1 MNRIDD
7 EKKSRTVDFS
17 TKKLLTLATAISL
30 MGIVATMGFSE
41 DFTATAAKPITAID
55 LSNGYPSG
63 HHHNLN
69 VHGEDP
75 TKTIDCT
82 PDDGNSVWIAN
93 ADDPSTPNVEEN
105 LTNTIQYFSNSK
117 KNDRHADYAV
127 TDKCAEAFDGNPAR
141 VRIPY
146 DSEGYYVYARVPG
159 NHQNT
164 GGTSSVTMIPDPNIV
179 ACDLVSDPNDTFKDL
194 EHCDENID
202 NELLLLGFVSAGGV
216 WDYDTQS
223 ETFVQEDNSANVKG
237 GKGKGK
243 SKGIDITGLFEW
255 SGLLCHDATYDQVLA
270 ILVNGVPLDF
280 NGDGFITVA
289 DIEEQ
294 GPLVIALYDTD
305 LDGAIS
311 GLEFNLYLKSIF
323 DSGVLDGLCEYKDFQ
338 WVLTVADLVVVDHN
352 IQADAIKLWKLR
364 FYPKATTIIA

>member
-7 EKKSRTVDFS
+7 EKNSRTVNFS
-17 TKKLLTLATAISL
+17 TKILTLATAISL
-30 MGIVATMGFSE
+30 MGIVATMGFGE
-41 DFTATAAKPITAID
+41 NLTATAAKPIDVID

-63 HHHNLN
+63 YHHNLN

-82 PDDGNSVWIAN
+82 PDPDGNSVWVAN
-93 ADDPSTPNVEEN
+93 ADDPNTTDVEEN
-105 LTNTIQYFSNSK
+105 MENTIQYFSNSK
-117 KNDRHADYAV
+117 KNNRHSDYAV
-127 TDKCAEAFDGNPAR
+127 TDKCAEAFDGDPAR

-179 ACDLVSDPNDTFKDL
+179 ACDLDSDPNNNFKDL
-194 EHCDENID
+194 EHCDENNDPDLI
-202 NELLLLGFVSAGGV
+202 LLGFVSAGGV
-216 WDYDTQS
+216 WDYNTQS
-223 ETFVQEDNSANVKG
+223 ETFEEVDNSLNVKG

-243 SKGIDITGLFEW
+243 SKGTDITGLFEW
-255 SGLLCHDATYDQVLA
+255 SGLLCHDATIAEALLVLDA
-270 ILVNGVPLDF
+270 
-280 NGDGFITVA
+280 NGDGVIDA
-289 DIEEQ
+289 QDID
-294 GPLVIALYDTD
+294 PLLFDAYDVD
-305 LDGAIS
+305 NNGVIS
-311 GLEFNLYLKSIF
+311 GIEFNAYLKDIF
-323 DSGVLDGLCEYKDFQ
+323 DTGVLAGLCEFKTFQ

-352 IQADAIKLWKLR
+352 IQADDIKLWKLR

>member
-1 MNRIDD
+1 MNRTQPN
-7 EKKSRTVDFS
+7 KK
-17 TKKLLTLATAISL
+17 TKNYTYSEIALLTIAISL
-30 MGIVATMGFSE
+30 LAGAATIGYGDVFNA
-41 DFTATAAKPITAID
+41 FAAKPIDVIN

-75 TKTIDCT
+75 TKAIDCT

-105 LTNTIQYFSNSK
+105 MENTIQYFSNSK

-127 TDKCAEAFDGNPAR
+127 TDKCAEAFDGDPAR

-146 DSEGYYVYARVPG
+146 DSDGYYVYARVPG

-179 ACDLVSDPNDTFKDL
+179 ACDLDSDPNNNFKDL
-194 EHCDENID
+194 EHCDENTDADLI
-202 NELLLLGFVSAGGV
+202 LLGFVSAGGV
-216 WDYDTQS
+216 WYYNTQS
-223 ETFVQEDNSANVKG
+223 ETFEQVDNSANVKG

-243 SKGIDITGLFEW
+243 SKGTDITGLFVW
-255 SGLLCHDATYDQVLA
+255 SGLLCHDATIDQALL
-270 ILVNGVPLDF
+270 ILDF
-280 NGDGFITVA
+280 NGD
-289 DIEEQ
+289 
-294 GPLVIALYDTD
+294 LVIDAQDIIDQGLLAVYDTD
-305 LDGAIS
+305 SDEVIS
-311 GLEFNLYLKSIF
+311 GLEFNAYLKIIF
-323 DSGVLDGLCEYKDFQ
+323 DSGVLADLCEFKEFQ
-338 WVLTVADLVVVDHN
+338 WVLTVADLVIVDHN
-352 IQADAIKLWKLR
+352 IQADGIKLWKLR